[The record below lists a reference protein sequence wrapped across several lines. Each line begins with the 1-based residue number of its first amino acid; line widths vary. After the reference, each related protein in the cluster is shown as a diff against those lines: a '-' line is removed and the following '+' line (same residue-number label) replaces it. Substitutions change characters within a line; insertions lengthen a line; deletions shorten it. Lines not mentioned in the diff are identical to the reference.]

1 MNESIRAVLKGL
13 NMKKLFYLVLV
24 VLIVLVIGSFVKTS
38 GEPVEAVSDEIMDVV
53 ACDCEAECTCDESDE
68 NCACAIQRSACDCDA
83 IANGLSDEIV
93 AEEVV
98 EENPEETSHEDETIV
113 SE

>member
-1 MNESIRAVLKGL
+1 
-13 NMKKLFYLVLV
+13 MKKLFYVVLV
-24 VLIVLVIGSFVKTS
+24 VLIVLVIGSFVKTNVDS
-38 GEPVEAVSDEIMDVV
+38 AEMASEEVMDVV
-53 ACDCEAECTCDESDE
+53 ACDCETECTCDESDE
-68 NCACAIQRSACDCDA
+68 NCTCAAQRAACDCDA

>member
-1 MNESIRAVLKGL
+1 
-13 NMKKLFYLVLV
+13 MKKLFYVVLI
-24 VLIVLVIGSFVKTS
+24 VLIVLVIGSFVQQNT
-38 GEPVEAVSDEIMDVV
+38 EETVTPTTEVIDVV
-53 ACDCEAECTCDESDE
+53 ACDCDAKCACQEADE
-68 NCACAIQRSACDCDA
+68 NCDCIAQKAACDCA
-83 IANGLSDEIV
+83 SSESE

>member
-1 MNESIRAVLKGL
+1 
-13 NMKKLFYLVLV
+13 MKRLFYVVLI
-24 VLIVLVIGSFVKTS
+24 VLIVLVIGSFVRQNT
-38 GEPVEAVSDEIMDVV
+38 EETVTPTTEVIDVV
-53 ACDCEAECTCDESDE
+53 ACDCEAKCTCPEGDESCD
-68 NCACAIQRSACDCDA
+68 CMVQKSACDCASADK
-83 IANGLSDEIV
+83 D

>member
-1 MNESIRAVLKGL
+1 
-13 NMKKLFYLVLV
+13 MKKLFYVVLV
-24 VLIVLVIGSFVKTS
+24 VLIVLVIGSFVKTNVDS
-38 GEPVEAVSDEIMDVV
+38 VEMASEEVMDVV

-68 NCACAIQRSACDCDA
+68 NCACAIQRVACDCDA

>member
-1 MNESIRAVLKGL
+1 
-13 NMKKLFYLVLV
+13 MKKLFYVVLV
-24 VLIVLVIGSFVKTS
+24 VLIVLVIGSFVKTNMD
-38 GEPVEAVSDEIMDVV
+38 AAEIANEEVMDVV
-53 ACDCEAECTCDESDE
+53 ACDCEAECTCDASDE
-68 NCACAIQRSACDCDA
+68 NCTCAAQRAACDCDA
-83 IANGLSDEIV
+83 IANGVSDEIL

>member
-1 MNESIRAVLKGL
+1 
-13 NMKKLFYLVLV
+13 MKKLFYVVLV
-24 VLIVLVIGSFVKTS
+24 VLIVLVIGSFVKTNVDS
-38 GEPVEAVSDEIMDVV
+38 AEMASEEVMDVV

-68 NCACAIQRSACDCDA
+68 NCTCAVQRAACDCDA
-83 IANGLSDEIV
+83 IANGVSDEIL
-93 AEEVV
+93 AEEVI